1 MKNSWSKFRFFKNSK
16 NVIIE
21 EVFIDDR
28 IALFKMFH
36 PPGIEKKQNL
46 RLKKIYNSNGQ
57 LSFVYRFDKYGDL
70 IMSQEFFR
78 KNEAD
83 KKASEYKLILESY
96 YKCKKE
102 IDIKKI
108 NYVYEKLDFYKRL
121 DYAEAK

>member
-28 IALFKMFH
+28 ITSFKMFH

-57 LSFVYRFDKYGDL
+57 LSSVYRFDKYGDL

-78 KNEAD
+78 KNKAD
-83 KKASEYKLILESY
+83 KKASEYKLIMQSY
-96 YKCKKE
+96 HKCKKG
-102 IDIKKI
+102 IDTKKI
-108 NYVYEKLDFYKRL
+108 DYVYEKLDFYKRL